1 MEIMSLGFYSKSEA
15 YTVSLCPDGIGRT
28 WDRMDMGLDGHGIP
42 SGIDV
47 TFRGIPERSWI
58 PPRIAVTFR
67 GIPSGI
73 GRTWDR
79 TDMGFLLGS
88 T

>member
-1 MEIMSLGFYSKSEA
+1 M
-15 YTVSLCPDGIGRT
+15 DGPGIRWT
-28 WDRMDMGLDGHGIP
+28 WDPSDMGSDGHGIP

-67 GIPSGI
+67 GIPSGNE
-73 GRTWDR
+73 RTGD
-79 TDMGFLLGS
+79 
-88 T
+88 